1 MCADN
6 IPARLHATAER
17 LLDAS
22 ASGRVSV
29 VVGIRPPVGE
39 TIWPSEHLTI
49 NHALPFRTSTKE
61 VTFTAKCDEHF
72 SEARGWSSHCAVPH
86 GGTNVEP
93 LAATQG
99 EATMKRRQFIALLG
113 SATAA
118 FPLTAAAQQPRP
130 PSPVREDW
138 LDRHKEPA
146 LEPELPI
153 VDPHHHLWVRPGWR
167 YMLDDFL
174 ADTNT
179 GHNIVA
185 TVFVQA
191 NSMYRDSG
199 PVEMRPVGETEFVNG
214 MAAVCASG
222 YCAKTKVAAGIVG
235 YADLRLGGRAEP
247 VLAALLRAGGD
258 RFRGIR
264 NGTAWDA
271 DTSLL
276 NPNNRVP
283 PGLLGDKTFR
293 EGFALLGRLGLAFDA
308 LVLHPQLNDVANL
321 AGAFPDTKIVLNH
334 VGRLVGIG
342 AYAGKLKEEF
352 PRWAAS
358 MKVLAAHENV
368 YVKVGGLGQAVNGL
382 GFEKL
387 AEPPSSEMVA
397 NAIRPYA
404 ETCIDA
410 FGTRRCMFESNFPPD
425 KEGFSYPVYW
435 NACKLLTRGASGTER
450 ADLFAGTAARFYRL
464 TGIG

>member
-1 MCADN
+1 
-6 IPARLHATAER
+6 
-17 LLDAS
+17 
-22 ASGRVSV
+22 
-29 VVGIRPPVGE
+29 
-39 TIWPSEHLTI
+39 
-49 NHALPFRTSTKE
+49 
-61 VTFTAKCDEHF
+61 
-72 SEARGWSSHCAVPH
+72 
-86 GGTNVEP
+86 
-93 LAATQG
+93 
-99 EATMKRRQFIALLG
+99 MKRREFIAFLG
-113 SATAA
+113 GAA
-118 FPLTAAAQQPRP
+118 AAAPLTASAQQPSP
-130 PSPVREDW
+130 SPAQSPVRQDW
-138 LDRHKEPA
+138 LDRHKEAA

-153 VDPHHHLWVRPGWR
+153 VDPHHHLWVRPGYR

-174 ADTNT
+174 ADANT
-179 GHNIVA
+179 GHNIIA

-191 NSMYRDSG
+191 NSMHRNSG
-199 PVEMRPVGETEFVNG
+199 PEEMRPVGETEFVNG

-222 YCAKTKVAAGIVG
+222 YCGKTKVAAGIVG
-235 YADLRLGGRAEP
+235 YADLRLGSRVEP
-247 VLAALLRAGGD
+247 VLVALLRAGGD

-264 NGTAWDA
+264 NGTAWDV

-293 EGFALLGRLGLAFDA
+293 EGFAVLGRLGLSFDA

-342 AYAGKLKEEF
+342 AYAGKLSEQF

-358 MKVLAAHENV
+358 IKALAAHENV
-368 YVKVGGLGQAVNGL
+368 FVKVGGLGQAINGL
-382 GFEKL
+382 GFEKQ

-397 NAIRPYA
+397 NAMRPFV
-404 ETCIDA
+404 ETCIEA
-410 FGTRRCMFESNFPPD
+410 FGTRRSMFESNFPPD

-450 ADLFAGTAARFYRL
+450 ADLFAGTATRLYRL
-464 TGIG
+464 NGIG

>member
-1 MCADN
+1 MKAN
-6 IPARLHATAER
+6 RHRE
-17 LLDAS
+17 
-22 ASGRVSV
+22 
-29 VVGIRPPVGE
+29 
-39 TIWPSEHLTI
+39 
-49 NHALPFRTSTKE
+49 
-61 VTFTAKCDEHF
+61 
-72 SEARGWSSHCAVPH
+72 
-86 GGTNVEP
+86 
-93 LAATQG
+93 
-99 EATMKRRQFIALLG
+99 EATMKRREFMALVG
-113 SATAA
+113 
-118 FPLTAAAQQPRP
+118 AAAALPLAASAQQSAP
-130 PSPVREDW
+130 PSPVRLDW

-153 VDPHHHLWVRPGWR
+153 VDPHHHLWARPGWR

-174 ADTNT
+174 ADANT

-199 PVEMRPVGETEFVNG
+199 PIEMRPVGETEFVNG

-222 YCAKTKVAAGIVG
+222 YCGKTKVAAGIVG

-247 VLAALLRAGGD
+247 VLNALMRAGGE

-276 NPNNRVP
+276 NPANRVA

-293 EGFALLGRLGLAFDA
+293 EGFAVLGRLGLSFDA
-308 LVLHPQLNDVANL
+308 LVLHPQLDEVANL

-358 MKVLAAHENV
+358 MKALGAHENV

-382 GFEKL
+382 GFENR
-387 AEPPSSEMVA
+387 AEPPSSAVVA
-397 NAIRPYA
+397 DAMRPYV
-404 ETCIDA
+404 ETCIQA

-435 NACKLLTRGASGTER
+435 NACKLLTRGAGAAER

-464 TGIG
+464 DGIG

>member
-1 MCADN
+1 
-6 IPARLHATAER
+6 
-17 LLDAS
+17 
-22 ASGRVSV
+22 
-29 VVGIRPPVGE
+29 
-39 TIWPSEHLTI
+39 
-49 NHALPFRTSTKE
+49 
-61 VTFTAKCDEHF
+61 
-72 SEARGWSSHCAVPH
+72 
-86 GGTNVEP
+86 
-93 LAATQG
+93 
-99 EATMKRRQFIALLG
+99 MKRREFIALLG

-118 FPLTAAAQQPRP
+118 FPLPAAAQRPAP

-138 LDRHKEPA
+138 LDRRKEPA

-174 ADTNT
+174 ADTRT

-214 MAAVCASG
+214 MAAICASG
-222 YCAKTKVAAGIVG
+222 YCGKTKVAAGIVG
-235 YADLRLGGRAEP
+235 YADLRLGSRVEP
-247 VLAALLRAGGD
+247 VLAALMRAGGD
-258 RFRGIR
+258 RFRGVR
-264 NGTAWDA
+264 YGTAWDA
-271 DTSLL
+271 DASLL
-276 NPNNRVP
+276 NPANPAP

-293 EGFALLGRLGLAFDA
+293 EGFAILGRLGLSFDA
-308 LVLHPQLNDVANL
+308 LVLHPQLSDVANL
-321 AGAFPDTKIVLNH
+321 ADAFPDTKIVLNH

-342 AYAGKLKEEF
+342 AYAGRLSEQF

-358 MKVLAAHENV
+358 IKALGARENV

-382 GFEKL
+382 GFEKQ
-387 AEPPSSEMVA
+387 AEPPSSETVA
-397 NAIRPYA
+397 NAIRPYVD
-404 ETCIDA
+404 TCIEA
-410 FGTRRCMFESNFPPD
+410 FGARRCMFESNFPPD

>member
-1 MCADN
+1 
-6 IPARLHATAER
+6 
-17 LLDAS
+17 
-22 ASGRVSV
+22 
-29 VVGIRPPVGE
+29 
-39 TIWPSEHLTI
+39 
-49 NHALPFRTSTKE
+49 
-61 VTFTAKCDEHF
+61 
-72 SEARGWSSHCAVPH
+72 
-86 GGTNVEP
+86 
-93 LAATQG
+93 
-99 EATMKRRQFIALLG
+99 MKRREFMALLG
-113 SATAA
+113 GAA
-118 FPLTAAAQQPRP
+118 AALPLTASAQQSPP
-130 PSPVREDW
+130 PSPVRQDW

-153 VDPHHHLWVRPGWR
+153 VDPHHHLWVRPGYR

-174 ADTNT
+174 ADANT

-214 MAAVCASG
+214 MAAICASG
-222 YCAKTKVAAGIVG
+222 YCGKTKVAAGIVG
-235 YADLRLGGRAEP
+235 YADLRLGSRVEP

-264 NGTAWDA
+264 NGAAWDA

-293 EGFALLGRLGLAFDA
+293 EGFAVLGGLGLSFD
-308 LVLHPQLNDVANL
+308 VSILHPQLNDVANL

-342 AYAGKLKEEF
+342 AYAGKLSEQF
-352 PRWAAS
+352 PLWAAS
-358 MKVLAAHENV
+358 IKALAAHENV
-368 YVKVGGLGQAVNGL
+368 YVKVGGLGQAINGL
-382 GFEKL
+382 GFEKQ
-387 AEPPSSEMVA
+387 AEPPSSAMVA
-397 NAIRPYA
+397 NAMRPYV
-404 ETCIDA
+404 ETCIEA
-410 FGTRRCMFESNFPPD
+410 FGTRRSMFESNFPPD

-435 NACKLLTRGASGTER
+435 NACKLLTRGASRTER
-450 ADLFAGTAARFYRL
+450 TDLFSGTAARFYRL
-464 TGIG
+464 NGIG

>member
-1 MCADN
+1 LRC
-6 IPARLHATAER
+6 PA
-17 LLDAS
+17 
-22 ASGRVSV
+22 
-29 VVGIRPPVGE
+29 P
-39 TIWPSEHLTI
+39 
-49 NHALPFRTSTKE
+49 
-61 VTFTAKCDEHF
+61 
-72 SEARGWSSHCAVPH
+72 
-86 GGTNVEP
+86 GTNP
-93 LAATQG
+93 SPQNKW
-99 EATMKRRQFIALLG
+99 EATVKRREFIALLG

-118 FPLTAAAQQPRP
+118 YPLNASAQQSAP
-130 PSPVREDW
+130 PSPVRADW

-146 LEPELPI
+146 LEPDLPI

-167 YMLDDFL
+167 YTLDDFL
-174 ADTNT
+174 ADANT

-214 MAAVCASG
+214 MAAICASG
-222 YCAKTKVAAGIVG
+222 YCGKTKVAAGIVG
-235 YADLRLGGRAEP
+235 YADLRLGSRAEP
-247 VLAALLRAGGD
+247 VLAALARAGGD

-271 DTSLL
+271 DASVL
-276 NPNNRVP
+276 NPANRVP
-283 PGLLGDKTFR
+283 AGLLGDKTFR
-293 EGFALLGRLGLAFDA
+293 EGFTLLGRHGLSFDA
-308 LVLHPQLNDVANL
+308 LVLHPQLGEVASI

-358 MKVLAAHENV
+358 MKALGAHENV

-382 GFEKL
+382 GFEKQ
-387 AEPPSSEMVA
+387 AEPPSSETVA
-397 NAIRPYA
+397 NAMRPYV
-404 ETCIDA
+404 ETCIEA

-435 NACKLLTRGASGTER
+435 NACKRLTKGASPTEK

-464 TGIG
+464 DGIG